1 MNSVD
6 TLKKRMV
13 ALSLSLDADP
23 DALALLG
30 LGSAGIE
37 EDRLDEWSDLDFF
50 VIVREG
56 AKARFLADP
65 AWLSA
70 PKPVAYLFKNTND
83 GYKLLWEDGI
93 FGEMAVF
100 EPGELAGI
108 PYAEGKVWW
117 CRDGF
122 DAGILAPHNAGGHA
136 WTPPSPEFC
145 AGELI
150 TCLYVGLC
158 RWNRGE
164 RLSAWRFVQG
174 YCLDRVLELAEF
186 WEAPSPGARDPYN
199 RDRRLETRYP
209 SVVPLLEKALL
220 GYARVPEAAMA
231 LLEWLETKMT
241 VNRAMAAEIRKL
253 SGV

>member
-1 MNSVD
+1 MNGVD
-6 TLKKRMV
+6 KLKKRMV
-13 ALSLSLDADP
+13 SLALSLEADE

-37 EDRLDEWSDLDFF
+37 DDRLDQWSDLDFF
-50 VIVREG
+50 VIVKEG
-56 AKARFLADP
+56 SKARFLDDP
-65 AWLSA
+65 SWLSG
-70 PKPVAYLFKNTND
+70 PKPVAYLFNNTKD
-83 GYKLLWEDGI
+83 GFKLLWEDGI

-100 EPGELAGI
+100 EPGELAAI
-108 PYAEGKVWW
+108 PYSEGKVWW

-122 DAGILAPHNAGGHA
+122 DANILAPRNAGGHS
-136 WTPPSPEFC
+136 WSPPSPEFC
-145 AGELI
+145 AGELL

-186 WEAPSPGARDPYN
+186 WEDPSPGSRDPYN

-209 SVVPLLEKALL
+209 SLVPLFERTLL
-220 GYARVPEAAMA
+220 GYTRVPEAALS
-231 LLEWLETKMT
+231 LLDWLETKMT

-253 SGV
+253 ART